1 MILTRSQLAQM
12 QRLFDGQ
19 ALPDTFPGEL
29 EYAFLGLLAQDMT
42 LQDYVD
48 MPDAERRKWWI
59 SSRIMAPVPLPFAD
73 PETGE
78 ELFETG
84 YYFEPVSPEIL
95 NRVY

>member
-1 MILTRSQLAQM
+1 MILSRAQLAQM
-12 QRLFDGQ
+12 QQLFDGQ
-19 ALPDTFPGEL
+19 TLPATFPGEL

-48 MPDAERRKWWI
+48 MPEDERRKWWI
-59 SSRIMAPVPLPFAD
+59 SSRIMAPVPLGFTD

-84 YYFEPVSPEIL
+84 FYFEPVSPEIL
-95 NRVY
+95 NRIY